1 MRFEGVLL
9 WDTRWGYLETSFSDF
24 SKRTFKSTFNN
35 YDHVNSRI
43 NKMYSNVPTR
53 NEDEWDEEDYT
64 NMMNEIYPD
73 EPTFA
78 KMFPLSRKNIKPEM
92 LRNRPDFSL
101 HCFISFGF
109 KQFTHS
115 PHISHHSVPLH
126 VSHFHCLSYLLWSH
140 SLES

>member
-1 MRFEGVLL
+1 MLIIILFIGSCI
-9 WDTRWGYLETSFSDF
+9 TNINGYLIHTSF
-24 SKRTFKSTFNN
+24 KNIHLFKSTFNN

-101 HCFISFGF
+101 L
-109 KQFTHS
+109 K
-115 PHISHHSVPLH
+115 PNDP
-126 VSHFHCLSYLLWSH
+126 
-140 SLES
+140 